1 MFHRTFPEIKI
12 SASLLHRTYKKLGIR
27 FKYISRVKKE
37 IDYTNMYYLNLF
49 TNMYNAHKLARIWNM
64 KIVYVDEAVFTFNTF
79 RSKAWS
85 QKNTSI
91 RVQESAIK
99 VKTMALIAAI
109 SENGGLEAYSLHP
122 KSIKTEEFVAFVEK
136 LSAKFEKRDF
146 AIFLDNH

>member
-109 SENGGLEAYSLHP
+109 SEDGGLEAYSLHP

-146 AIFLDNH
+146 AIFLDNL